1 MEEDEDNQIAQLVS
15 LGNRDST
22 PTNKISIT
30 FNLSKEIMQQLIY
43 ILSSGDTQSYA
54 GYTLKS
60 ANFLVAD
67 GNLEELFLNKKSLL
81 DLSYGLS
88 KYYQWKYADD
98 SKQWWLNVRNRE
110 EYKKG
115 GIPRIVINLDFTVGN
130 EREDEFHEK
139 IKSQLNKDHE
149 KETIVDP
156 PSNFD
161 LYIDEVIGQD
171 FYDAKDIPK
180 RLKKY
185 INDREYIYDIN
196 DEEIP
201 SFEENLDFEQETA
214 PKRKR
219 RRREYEKTK
228 VLPTRTKRFK
238 GKYGKGINFDLLN
251 SHCIRYHSLTGNIDI
266 YNNLQNIQKEI
277 YKLRKNASKK
287 IYIK

>member
-43 ILSSGDTQSYA
+43 ILSSANTQSYA
-54 GYTLKS
+54 GYSLKS

-67 GNLEELFLNKKSLL
+67 GNTEEFFLNKKSLN
-81 DLSYGLS
+81 DLAYGLT

-115 GIPRIVINLDFTVGN
+115 GVPRVVINLDFDVDN

-149 KETIVDP
+149 KETMVEP
-156 PSNFD
+156 PSDFN
-161 LYIDEVIGQD
+161 LYTDEVIGQD
-171 FYDAKDIPK
+171 LYDAKEIPK
-180 RLKKY
+180 RQKKY
-185 INDREYIYDIN
+185 INDRQYIYDIN

-201 SFEENLDFEQETA
+201 SFEENLDFEQEA

-228 VLPTRTKRFK
+228 ALPTRTKRFK

-266 YNNLQNIQKEI
+266 YNNLQNIKKEI
-277 YKLRKNASKK
+277 CKLRRNAFKT
-287 IYIK
+287 IHVE